1 MNFLSSLS
9 RLEKIK
15 DLSGN
20 PMGQLLATSNIVLG
34 MMSPSSFPYNPIH
47 AQVDTID
54 LQCESPLKHDVTHS

>member
-1 MNFLSSLS
+1 
-9 RLEKIK
+9 
-15 DLSGN
+15 
-20 PMGQLLATSNIVLG
+20 MGQLLATSNIVLG